1 MATKKASGKKV
12 NKKKVSDM
20 QKKLSSV
27 REKNGKLG
35 VKKPYA
41 NNGTT
46 VLLEAVSVALQL
58 PVMPKSIVGNN
69 EAMRNWCITNN
80 APSVQRNEVCTKAT
94 NYRADNAIRAR
105 IGILQEK
112 GIIPASIS
120 YVWATN
126 NAVAVRNPFTT
137 ESEKVF
143 IVRK

>member
-1 MATKKASGKKV
+1 MATKKKTD
-12 NKKKVSDM
+12 KKKVSAM

-35 VKKPYA
+35 VKKNYA
-41 NNGTT
+41 DKGTT
-46 VLLEAVSVALQL
+46 LLLEVVSVAMQL
-58 PVMPKSIVGNN
+58 PVMPKNIVGNN
-69 EAMRNWCITNN
+69 EAMRNWCIANN
-80 APSVQRNEVCTKAT
+80 VPSVQRNEVCRKAT
-94 NYRADNAIRAR
+94 NYRADNAVRAR
-105 IGILQEK
+105 IQNLQEK

-137 ESEKVF
+137 ESERVF